1 MTAIRNFP
9 NAPLRQRPA
18 APWRW
23 QIPGWLLTAWHAMER
38 FGYRRA
44 AFELDLQARHHAVG
58 NPDMA
63 RQFAAAAAECRRAA
77 TPAAPRSAS

>member
-9 NAPLRQRPA
+9 NAPLRHRPA

-23 QIPGWLLTAWHAMER
+23 QIPGWLLNVWHTMER

-63 RQFAAAAAECRRAA
+63 RQFAAAASECRRAA
-77 TPAAPRSAS
+77 TPPTARSAS